1 MYDYDAQY
9 RHLRAAGLPA
19 WQGADFAR
27 GLARLTATLD
37 DLVQNGTLPRPPA
50 RVVEIG
56 CGNGII
62 AMLLAGKGYEVH
74 GIDISQAAVD
84 WARERFA
91 EASRAGTFRQ
101 GDVCDMSI
109 FADAS
114 FDAVMDG
121 QCLHCL
127 MGDDRGRCLQ
137 EVRRILSPN
146 GVFVVSSMCGPP
158 KSDEAKASFDAASLS
173 LMKNGEAFRT
183 LKPLNELCSELV
195 NAGFGVVDAKVSVN
209 AWWDHVTIVCHVASL
224 KF

>member
-9 RHLRAAGLPA
+9 RRLKVAGLPA
-19 WQGADFAR
+19 WQGQDFAR
-27 GLARLTATLD
+27 GLARLTANLD
-37 DLVQNGTLPRPPA
+37 DLVQNGTLPQPPA
-50 RVVEIG
+50 RVLEIG

-74 GIDISQAAVD
+74 GIDISPTAVD

-91 EASRAGTFRQ
+91 EAGLAGTFRQ
-101 GDVCDMSI
+101 GNVCEMSM
-109 FADAS
+109 FNDAS

-127 MGDDRGRCLQ
+127 IGDDRAACLK

-173 LMKNGEAFRT
+173 LKKDGEAYRT
-183 LKPLNELCSELV
+183 LKPLNELCSELT
-195 NAGFGVVDAKVSVN
+195 NAGFAVTDAKVAVN
-209 AWWDHVTIVCHVASL
+209 DWWDHATIVCRVA
-224 KF
+224 